1 MPRTKKSAVAKKVA
15 PSAKPTSKA
24 VSPVKTTKVSPLAQ
38 ALTKSQD
45 STVKSTQKPSQTPG
59 VAKPAMKSAV
69 VTNLLIVL
77 WILVLALALWYF
89 KGQFIVATVNGQP
102 IFRSTL
108 IRELERQSG
117 PQTLDN
123 IVLETLVR
131 QEAAAKKVTV
141 TDAELDAE
149 VKKLEDQM
157 AAQKQNLDQL
167 LSLQGMTRASLK
179 DQMRLQLLVE
189 KLVGKE
195 GVTVTDDEVKKYIAD
210 NKAFLPKDAKPE
222 ELAAT
227 VRKQLEQQKTTAHT
241 QEWLKSLQAKAKIN
255 NWLFKTK

>member
-1 MPRTKKSAVAKKVA
+1 MPRTKKSTVAKKAATPAKSVTKTVKPA
-15 PSAKPTSKA
+15 PA
-24 VSPVKTTKVSPLAQ
+24 TKVSPLAQ
-38 ALTKSQD
+38 ALTKTQGSPVNAAQPVM
-45 STVKSTQKPSQTPG
+45 TKSW
-59 VAKPAMKSAV
+59 MKSAKF
-69 VTNLLIVL
+69 TNLLIAL
-77 WILVLALALWYF
+77 WIIVLAVALWYF
-89 KGQFIVATVNGQP
+89 KGQFVVATVNGQP

-108 IRELERQSG
+108 IRELERQAG

-141 TDAELDAE
+141 SEDELNAE

-179 DQMRLQLLVE
+179 DQMRLQLLVD
-189 KLVGKE
+189 KLVGQE
-195 GVTVTDDEVKKYIAD
+195 GVKVSDDEVKKYIAD

-227 VRKQLEQQKTTAHT
+227 VRKQLEQQKTTAQT
-241 QEWLKSLQAKAKIN
+241 QEWLKALQAKAKIN
-255 NWLFKTK
+255 HWLFKTK